1 MADEDDIIEVISNI
15 NFIKTQKVE
24 FKSHHVFFDQEIG
37 YPSQYRDLIHMLY
50 CADDM
55 DRFTFFMNSEGGQLY
70 AAQAIIEAM
79 KQSSATIHGVIV
91 GQCHSAASLILL
103 NCDEVTVT
111 DSAEMMV
118 HSASYG
124 AVGSTHG
131 IKRQANFFADQWH
144 KVEVQTYKHFLTDQE
159 IEDVGKGLEFWLNA
173 DQIKTRL
180 KRRVAAKETKP
191 AKKVKKDV

>member
-1 MADEDDIIEVISNI
+1 MADTDDIIEVINAG
-15 NFIKTQKVE
+15 NFIKTQRVE
-24 FKSHHVFFDQEIG
+24 CKSHHVFFDQEIG
-37 YPSQYRDLIHMLY
+37 DPAQYRELIHMLY
-50 CADDM
+50 CADDI

-79 KQSSATIHGVIV
+79 KQTPATIHGVIV

-103 NCDEVTVT
+103 NCDAITVT
-111 DSAEMMV
+111 ESAEMMV

-159 IEDVGKGLEFWLNA
+159 IADVGKGLEFWLNA

-180 KRRVAAKETKP
+180 KRRVAASESKSNKRS
-191 AKKVKKDV
+191 KKDV